1 MDWISAAERV
11 IEAVD
16 LLKALVPLLV
26 DALALWH
33 LVEHRRLWL
42 RVVLHKLHVLENW
55 EMEIDKVKNL
65 YLYKILLS
73 FIVSYDFNWT
83 E

>member
-1 MDWISAAERV
+1 MDRIRAAERV
-11 IEAVD
+11 VEAVD

-26 DALALWH
+26 DALALRH

-42 RVVLHKLHVLENW
+42 GVVLHKLHVLENW
-55 EMEIDKVKNL
+55 EMEIDEVKTL
-65 YLYKILLS
+65 HLYKLLPS
-73 FIVSYDFNWT
+73 VFVSYDLNCT

>member
-1 MDWISAAERV
+1 MHNSKFPYQLPLFRGQRWRLYRLVDRIRAAERV

-42 RVVLHKLHVLENW
+42 GVVLHKLHVLENW
-55 EMEIDKVKNL
+55 EMEID
-65 YLYKILLS
+65 
-73 FIVSYDFNWT
+73 
-83 E
+83 